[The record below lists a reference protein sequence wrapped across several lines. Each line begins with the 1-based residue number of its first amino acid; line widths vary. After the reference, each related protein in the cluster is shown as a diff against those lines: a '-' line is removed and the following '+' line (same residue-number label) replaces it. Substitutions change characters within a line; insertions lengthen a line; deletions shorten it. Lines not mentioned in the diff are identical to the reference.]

1 MVQNMKAMNPRKYF
15 QGVGGSY
22 NKWYPSDYPLLAQSK
37 VRAGMLLLHPRGF
50 AILHYSDASKVGY
63 VLQGNNGVTGFIFP
77 NTSNEQVIKLQK
89 GDLIPVPAGVTS
101 WCQQNGL
108 IFKLQKGQTLTTPTK
123 ATKFIYNL
131 DNNESIMKVS
141 EFEFPFIGETGL
153 AVVVDRLGP
162 NVVRSPVLLVSPAAQ
177 LIYVAGGSGTFQIVG
192 LPSSSKTEVHVESGQ
207 LVFVPKHFAVGK
219 IAAEQGMEYFSI
231 LTTKM

>member
-1 MVQNMKAMNPRKYF
+1 MET
-15 QGVGGSY
+15 ST
-22 NKWYPSDYPLLAQSK
+22 LLNS
-37 VRAGMLLLHPRGF
+37 
-50 AILHYSDASKVGY
+50 
-63 VLQGNNGVTGFIFP
+63 
-77 NTSNEQVIKLQK
+77 
-89 GDLIPVPAGVTS
+89 
-101 WCQQNGL
+101 QQNGL

-141 EFEFPFIGETGL
+141 ESEFPFIGETGL

-162 NVVRSPVLLVSPAAQ
+162 NVVRSPVLLVSPADQ

-231 LTTKM
+231 LTTKMGLVEELKGKTSVMEALSAEVIAVSFNITAEFEKVLRSNTTN